1 MYSMV
6 YINKS
11 MCQIAFLTIYRFF
24 YWLPFNLLRLLLL
37 LYFAADNKPR
47 IQTEASALLSSCSS
61 PVLALLLRSSAES
74 ETSICSFF
82 VGIFLSPLSV
92 EQAAFHSNQITESER
107 PLHWAECKE
116 VKKEA
121 HVSAPPGRGAALP
134 AAWPTS
140 LTIRGCIARPTDGCK
155 MPAYG
160 LTTDYIV
167 LGVTCPYV
175 LVIPT

>member
-1 MYSMV
+1 MHFTKLKLLICLYVILATSAKTGRTKV
-6 YINKS
+6 
-11 MCQIAFLTIYRFF
+11 CGFLFF

-121 HVSAPPGRGAALP
+121 HVSAPPGRGVALP
-134 AAWPTS
+134 AARPTS
-140 LTIRGCIARPTDGCK
+140 LTIRG
-155 MPAYG
+155 
-160 LTTDYIV
+160 
-167 LGVTCPYV
+167 GVSPDLQTGVKCQPMD
-175 LVIPT
+175 